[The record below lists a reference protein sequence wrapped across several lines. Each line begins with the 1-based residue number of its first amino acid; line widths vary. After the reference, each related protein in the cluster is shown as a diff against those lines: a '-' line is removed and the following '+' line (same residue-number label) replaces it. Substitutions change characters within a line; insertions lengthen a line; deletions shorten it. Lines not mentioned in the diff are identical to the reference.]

1 MNSARS
7 TSVSLL
13 ALAFCCASAWPQTP
27 PPAQQPEQPRNRIRV
42 QVNEVELPVTVT
54 DDKGRF
60 VSNLKASDFRV
71 LDEGRPQRIEFF
83 SHDQKQPI
91 VVGFLVD
98 QSNGVKT
105 HWDKYRDA
113 LLELV
118 WQLLPGDKRYS
129 GYLISYSN
137 DAELKVNTTTDSD
150 KLASAIRK
158 MKPGGGAALMD
169 AIHIACTRRDLVKGE
184 PYEPRRVLIII
195 GDGRDTSTNHTLDE
209 VVELAHRNQVTI
221 YAVSTQAFGFVN
233 ESQSVLE
240 RLTTETG
247 GHVEYP
253 LNNPYKDVSGYL
265 SQPQDAGN
273 YALTVGTGGYAA
285 QISAGIIRAVE
296 GLSGEI
302 TTQYVIRY
310 VPDLDPDAKPK
321 VFRRIKVEV
330 PALPELHVR
339 ARQGYYPEGL
349 PAAPASNSQ

>member
-1 MNSARS
+1 VISLRS
-7 TSVSLL
+7 TPVYLL
-13 ALAFCCASAWPQTP
+13 ALALLSIPAKPQTT
-27 PPAQQPEQPRNRIRV
+27 QTQPDQPRNRIRV
-42 QVNEVELPVTVT
+42 QVNEVELPVTVL

-71 LDEGRPQRIEFF
+71 LDEGKPQRIEFF
-83 SHDQKQPI
+83 SHDQKQPV
-91 VVGFLVD
+91 VVGFLID

-105 HWDKYRDA
+105 HWDKYRDS

-118 WQLLPGDKRYS
+118 WQLLPGDPRYS

-137 DAELKVNTTTDSD
+137 EAELKVNTTSDSE

-184 PYEPRRVLIII
+184 PYEPRRVLIIL

-209 VVELAHRNQVTI
+209 VIELAHRNQVTI

-233 ESQSVLE
+233 ESQTVIE

-253 LNNPYKDVSGYL
+253 LNNPYKDISGYL
-265 SQPQDAGN
+265 SKPQDAGN
-273 YALTVGTGGYAA
+273 YAIDVGTGGYAA
-285 QISAGIIRAVE
+285 QISAGIIKAVE

-310 VPDLDPDAKPK
+310 VPDIDPEAKPK
-321 VFRRIKVEV
+321 IFRKIKVEV
-330 PALPELHVR
+330 PALPELRIR

-349 PAAPASNSQ
+349 PIAPAANSQ

>member
-1 MNSARS
+1 MISIRS
-7 TSVSLL
+7 VSVSLL
-13 ALAFCCASAWPQTP
+13 ALALWCVPAKSQT
-27 PPAQQPEQPRNRIRV
+27 EQPPRNSIRV

-60 VSNLKASDFRV
+60 VSNLKAADFRV

-118 WQLLPGDKRYS
+118 WQLLPGDQRYS
-129 GYLISYSN
+129 GYLISYAN
-137 DAELKVNTTTDSD
+137 DAELKVNTTSDSE
-150 KLASAIRK
+150 KLAASIRR

-184 PYEPRRVLIII
+184 PYEPRRVIII
-195 GDGRDTSTNHTLDE
+195 MGDGRDTSTNHTLDE
-209 VVELAHRNQVTI
+209 VIELAHRNQVTI
-221 YAVSTQAFGFVN
+221 YAVSTQAFGFTN
-233 ESQSVLE
+233 DSQNVLE
-240 RLTTETG
+240 RLTGETG

-285 QISAGIIRAVE
+285 QISAGIIKAVE

-310 VPDLDPDAKPK
+310 VPDLDPEAKPK
-321 VFRRIKVEV
+321 VFRKIKVEV
-330 PALPELHVR
+330 PALPELRIH
-339 ARQGYYPEGL
+339 ARQGYYPDAL
-349 PAAPASNSQ
+349 PSVPTGNSR